1 MRDRDRRFARLA
13 AVAGRQ
19 LGLFTFRQAIE
30 AGFPKGTIGG
40 LVRRGR
46 WVRVLPRVYRRAETP
61 PASEEAI
68 VAAWLACG
76 EPAAICGLAAAALW
90 ELEAPPPQEP
100 TITVPWARRVQLPG
114 VDVRRTRRWS
124 STEMVRRGPVRLTSP
139 MRTLLDITPLLDEL
153 PLELALDDAHH
164 RRLVHIERF
173 GTYLDDGVRRR
184 VSGASDLRH
193 LVRVRVR
200 DPGRPNDSGQETR
213 LLHRLRRA
221 RLPLP
226 VYRHWI
232 RTRRGNRRIDLAYP
246 EEKVALE
253 VDSYRWHEG
262 RVRHD
267 DDRARDNE
275 LADAGWERRHI
286 TSTMLDDPAP
296 TVELTVATAL
306 GLRPRG
312 WRSVP

>member
-1 MRDRDRRFARLA
+1 MRDRDQRFTQLA

-19 LGLFTFRQAIE
+19 LGLFTFHQAVE
-30 AGFPKGTIGG
+30 AGFPKGTIADH
-40 LVRRGR
+40 VRSGR
-46 WVRVLPRVYRRAETP
+46 WVRVLPRVCRAAETP
-61 PASEEAI
+61 PSPQESL

-76 EPAAICGLAAAALW
+76 EPAAICGLAAAAIW
-90 ELEAPPPQEP
+90 NLEAPPPETP
-100 TITVPWARRVQLPG
+100 TITVPWTRRVLLPG

-124 STEMVRRGPVRLTSP
+124 STEMVRRGSVRITSP
-139 MRTLLDITPLLDEL
+139 MRTLLDLAPLLEEL
-153 PLELALDDAHH
+153 PLELALDDTHR
-164 RRLVHIERF
+164 RRLVHIDRF
-173 GTYLDDGVRRR
+173 DAYLDEAVRRR
-184 VSGASDLRH
+184 IPGASHLRH
-193 LVRVRVR
+193 LVRLR
-200 DPGRPNDSGQETR
+200 DPERPNDSGGETR
-213 LLHRLRRA
+213 LLHRLRSA

-232 RTRRGNRRIDLAYP
+232 RTRRGKRRIDLAYP
-246 EEKVALE
+246 NEKIALE
-253 VDSYRWHEG
+253 VDSYRWHDG

-312 WRSVP
+312 WRPGP